1 VVGILEMERIYYDAG
16 KPGSFSGARKLSMY
30 SGNSLRTTREFL
42 SLQPAY
48 TLHAPARRR
57 FPRRE
62 TFSKGINDLFQAD
75 IADMSNISRFNDGH
89 RYLLTCI
96 DVFSKFAWVV
106 ALKSKSGIEVTRAF
120 EENILSD
127 RKCRMLQTD
136 KGLEFLNR
144 TFQDMLKKHGI
155 HFYTSENDDIKAA
168 VVERF
173 NRTLKERLYRFFTYK
188 NTGRYLDVL
197 EEIVRSYNRINH
209 RSIGM
214 APIEVNSG
222 NEATVADRLYPDK
235 PKTVKWA
242 LSVGDA
248 VRISVKRTV
257 FRKGYVGNWSEE
269 IFSVSQRFPTQPVTY
284 GIVDAA
290 SEPIKGRFY
299 QWELQKVGK
308 PTDDH
313 YYVVEKILK
322 TRKRGGSVQYFVK
335 WRGYPDSMNSWTDDV
350 RRK

>member
-1 VVGILEMERIYYDAG
+1 
-16 KPGSFSGARKLSMY
+16 MY
-30 SGNSLRTTREFL
+30 SGNTLKSAREFL
-42 SLQPAY
+42 SRQPAY
-48 TLHAPARRR
+48 TLHAPTRRR
-57 FPRRE
+57 FPRRK

-75 IADMSNISRFNDGH
+75 IADMSNVSRYNDGH

-96 DVFSKFAWVV
+96 DVFSKYAWAV
-106 ALKSKSGIEVTRAF
+106 ALKTKSGVEVTRAF

-173 NRTLKERLYRFFTYK
+173 NRTLKERLYRYFTYK

-197 EEIVRSYNRINH
+197 QEIVSSYNRTKH

-214 APIEVNSG
+214 APIEVDTG
-222 NEATVADRLYPDK
+222 NDVAVANRLYPDK
-235 PKTVKWA
+235 PKHIKWT

-269 IFSVSQRFPTQPVTY
+269 VFSVSHRFPTQPVTY

-290 SEPIKGRFY
+290 NEPIKGRFY
-299 QWELQKVGK
+299 QWELQKVEK
-308 PTDDH
+308 PSDDH
-313 YYVVEKILK
+313 YYDVEKIIK
-322 TRKRGGSVQYFVK
+322 TRKIGGRVQYFVK

-350 RRK
+350 RRR